1 MGQLPFEFFCPPL
14 SMFTFTLIPIH
25 GYDTKKVLTG
35 DINPLV
41 PDRLEQKLPLS
52 PKRSFLH
59 TTIFFEPI
67 YPTNITWRAYKV
79 VQLYTEYSELNGI
92 E

>member
-1 MGQLPFEFFCPPL
+1 
-14 SMFTFTLIPIH
+14 MFSFALIPIH

-41 PDRLEQKLPLS
+41 PDRLEQKTSIESQAVLS
-52 PKRSFLH
+52 AH
-59 TTIFFEPI
+59 HHFFEPI
-67 YPTNITWRAYKV
+67 YPTDITWRAYEV
-79 VQLYTEYSELNGI
+79 VQLYTEYSKLNRI

>member
-1 MGQLPFEFFCPPL
+1 MGQLPFEFFC
-14 SMFTFTLIPIH
+14 MFTFTLIPIH
-25 GYDTKKVLTG
+25 GYDTKKVLSG

-41 PDRLEQKLPLS
+41 PDRLEQKTPIES
-52 PKRSFLH
+52 QASFLRS
-59 TTIFFEPI
+59 TIFFEPI
-67 YPTNITWRAYKV
+67 YPTDITWRAYEV